1 MAWTPE
7 CSLYTLCFSIDCVGI
22 FPRKMTRWDTWGRET
37 KINLTLLFQ
46 IGWIAKTL
54 WLGQT
59 TWQGIS
65 NSIVST
71 ITLSFRFRERER
83 RGLKCWSLEID
94 SLGKCLGLRQ
104 SIQIQWLV
112 PRSSSTT
119 EARILCWSFYVNP
132 SLWWFFE
139 SNHIPL
145 SWKKRTFLLWYKCV
159 CICNSTILWMSS
171 LVNE

>member
-7 CSLYTLCFSIDCVGI
+7 CSLYTLCFSLDCVGI

-71 ITLSFRFRERER
+71 KTLSFQFREREVASNVGVWKSIR
-83 RGLKCWSLEID
+83 LASVLVFVNQFRFNGWCLGHHRLPKPESCVEVFMLTLRFGGSSNPTTYL
-94 SLGKCLGLRQ
+94 SLG
-104 SIQIQWLV
+104 
-112 PRSSSTT
+112 
-119 EARILCWSFYVNP
+119 
-132 SLWWFFE
+132 
-139 SNHIPL
+139 
-145 SWKKRTFLLWYKCV
+145 KKRTFLLWYKCV
-159 CICNSTILWMSS
+159 CICNSTILWMSP